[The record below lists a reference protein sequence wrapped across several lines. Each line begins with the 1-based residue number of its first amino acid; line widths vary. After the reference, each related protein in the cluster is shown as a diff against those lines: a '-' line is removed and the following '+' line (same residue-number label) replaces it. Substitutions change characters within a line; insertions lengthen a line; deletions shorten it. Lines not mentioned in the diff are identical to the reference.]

1 MASTAVAGGQV
12 LDASNP
18 AVARVRQ
25 LIGGPEYSQGT
36 IAACHLCIDAN
47 HF

>member
-25 LIGGPEYSQGT
+25 LIGGPEYSQDGWS
-36 IAACHLCIDAN
+36 AGAGRKA
-47 HF
+47 